1 MDIFVEIMDLIE
13 KNTDMPLM
21 EKAIEKWQGS
31 SERNKKIFEIYSIAS
46 YARDLEY

>member
-1 MDIFVEIMDLIE
+1 MDIFVEIMNLIE

-21 EKAIEKWQGS
+21 EKDTTKWQEN

-46 YARDLEY
+46 YARDLEN